1 MKILVVTS
9 KMAEGIVRRIVAQ
22 LDVEVDILVIEK
34 PPIAAALTVNIIL
47 NELVK
52 RGVGKD
58 YDYIIIPGLT
68 SGDARII
75 QDKLGVK
82 TIKGPI
88 HASDI
93 PIVVEAL
100 KEGKRFSTLKPADE
114 ILRTTVKSR
123 LAKAIKFFEEK
134 NKVAISFKELKI
146 YYRGPPVKVV
156 AELPCTNNIASLIE
170 KAERYEEE
178 GADIVIVGSSYNH
191 GTRVYEVVKILNKK
205 LGVPIGVD
213 TNSEYE
219 IRKSIENGASIVFSL
234 DSTLIEKLSDY
245 ARNAVYVIIPDE
257 GFTDTDDI
265 VEARFKSLKHNILKA
280 QRLGYDKIIADPV
293 LNPIPLGLYK
303 TLTLTEKV
311 VNELRVP
318 TVFTASNVV
327 EGLEADTHGV
337 IAVLAGLAVELGA
350 SLFHVVE
357 DAAYE
362 RGIVAEAKLAL
373 TATTISKYME
383 THVRNIGLD
392 MLVLKDRNK
401 HPTSPIESRK
411 TIVVDK
417 KLKPLMDP
425 KGYFKINVLENNI
438 ELAYYKYGDEKAQV
452 KFTGTDALSIGRAML
467 REIKG
472 LREDH
477 ILYIGY
483 ELAKAEIALKLN
495 KNYIQDEDLFKPIKE
510 KLKQV
515 LGNEN

>member
-1 MKILVVTS
+1 MKLLIVTS
-9 KMAEGIVRRIVAQ
+9 KAAEGIVRKIVTQ
-22 LDVEVDILVIEK
+22 LDVNADVLVIEK

-52 RGVGKD
+52 QGISKD
-58 YDYIIIPGLT
+58 YDYIVIPGLT
-68 SGDARII
+68 IGDARII
-75 QDKLGVK
+75 QEKLGIK

-100 KEGKRFSTLKPADE
+100 REGKDFSTLKPADE
-114 ILRTTVKSR
+114 VLKTTVKSR
-123 LAKAIKFFEEK
+123 LIKALEFFKEK
-134 NKVAISFKELKI
+134 NKIAISFKGLEI
-146 YYRGPPVKVV
+146 HYRGPPVKIV
-156 AELPCTNNIASLIE
+156 AELPCTDDIPGLVE

-178 GADIVIVGSSYNH
+178 GADIVVVGSSYSH
-191 GTRVYEVVKILNKK
+191 GTRVYEIVRILNRK
-205 LGVPIGVD
+205 LGVPVGVD
-213 TNSEYE
+213 TNSQYD
-219 IRKSIENGASIVFSL
+219 IRKSVENGASIVFSL
-234 DSTLIEKLSDY
+234 NSTLIEKLVEY
-245 ARNAVYVIIPDE
+245 AKQAIYVIIPDE
-257 GFTDTDDI
+257 GFTGTTNI
-265 VEARFKSLKHNILKA
+265 VEARFRSLKHNVLKA
-280 QRLGYDKIIADPV
+280 QKLGYDKIVVDPV

-311 VNELRVP
+311 VNELGTP

-362 RGIVAEAKLAL
+362 QGIVAEAKIAL
-373 TATTISKYME
+373 MATTISKYME
-383 THVRNIGLD
+383 THVRDIGLD
-392 MLVLKDRNK
+392 MLVLKDKNK
-401 HPTSPIESRK
+401 HSITPIESRK
-411 TIVVDK
+411 TIIVDK
-417 KLKPLMDP
+417 KLEPLMDP
-425 KGYFKINVLENNI
+425 KGYFKINVLENSI

-452 KFTGTDALSIGRAML
+452 KFTGVDALSIGRAML
-467 REIKG
+467 KEIKG
-472 LREDH
+472 LKEDH

-515 LGNEN
+515 LGSEN

>member
-1 MKILVVTS
+1 M
-9 KMAEGIVRRIVAQ
+9 RI
-22 LDVEVDILVIEK
+22 
-34 PPIAAALTVNIIL
+34 
-47 NELVK
+47 
-52 RGVGKD
+52 
-58 YDYIIIPGLT
+58 
-68 SGDARII
+68 
-75 QDKLGVK
+75 
-82 TIKGPI
+82 
-88 HASDI
+88 
-93 PIVVEAL
+93 
-100 KEGKRFSTLKPADE
+100 
-114 ILRTTVKSR
+114 
-123 LAKAIKFFEEK
+123 
-134 NKVAISFKELKI
+134 
-146 YYRGPPVKVV
+146 
-156 AELPCTNNIASLIE
+156 
-170 KAERYEEE
+170 
-178 GADIVIVGSSYNH
+178 
-191 GTRVYEVVKILNKK
+191 
-205 LGVPIGVD
+205 
-213 TNSEYE
+213 
-219 IRKSIENGASIVFSL
+219 
-234 DSTLIEKLSDY
+234 
-245 ARNAVYVIIPDE
+245 
-257 GFTDTDDI
+257 
-265 VEARFKSLKHNILKA
+265 
-280 QRLGYDKIIADPV
+280 
-293 LNPIPLGLYK
+293 
-303 TLTLTEKV
+303 
-311 VNELRVP
+311 P

-401 HPTSPIESRK
+401 HPTSPIESKK